1 MRKYFLLIL
10 NLVVFACA
18 GQIVFSPPGAKWHY
32 SFTMLTF
39 APPAGSVVNNKI
51 IYDRDS
57 IIGIDT
63 VKVLKTT
70 RFFTECSSYTPFT
83 LIKQKGDTIFMKNNK
98 TQNTW
103 QILYNFAAIAGQ
115 NWKTTFLDDNNTV
128 KTYTITVDTVK
139 YVTVNSFVL
148 KQLVVHYANQT
159 GSGPLKITERF
170 GYNQFMFNYTNYMVG
185 FCDYDYFNSFL
196 CYEDSTFGLKQF
208 TNKPCDYT
216 YYVGLKENYNNG
228 KMMKVYPNPT
238 SGILN
243 LDLRNFLSTENYSVK
258 IVNLLGQ
265 NVMEGKLEESL
276 NISSLKNGIYF
287 VQLFDKEKL
296 IATEKIIKD

>member
-1 MRKYFLLIL
+1 MRKCFLILL
-10 NLVVFACA
+10 NLVVIVCA

-51 IYDRDS
+51 TYDRDS
-57 IIGIDT
+57 IIGVDT

-70 RFFTECSSYTPFT
+70 RFFTQCSSYTPFT
-83 LIKQKGDTIFMKNNK
+83 LIKQKGDTIFMQNNR

-128 KTYTITVDTVK
+128 KTYTISVDTVK
-139 YVTVNSFVL
+139 YITINSFLL
-148 KQLVVHYANQT
+148 KQLIVHYTNQT
-159 GSGPLKITERF
+159 GSGSAKITERF
-170 GYNQFMFNYTNYMVG
+170 GCNQFMFTYSNYTAG

-208 TNKPCDYT
+208 TNKPCDYS
-216 YYVGLKENYNNG
+216 YYVGLKENDNG
-228 KMMKVYPNPT
+228 DKLINIYPNPT
-238 SGILN
+238 SDILN
-243 LDLRNFLSTENYSVK
+243 LDFNNIATTENYFVK
-258 IVNLLGQ
+258 ITNLLGQ
-265 NVMEGKLEESL
+265 IVQETKLEKTL
-276 NISSLKNGIYF
+276 NISSIKNGIYF
-287 VQLFDKEKL
+287 LQVFDKENL
-296 IATEKIIKD
+296 IATEKIIKE